1 MYMLLSQWYKTLKN
15 FILEVMMIMFIQ
27 AEEKNRDS
35 DMRIYKKKVVCVLS
49 LNVLKLGHYL

>member
-1 MYMLLSQWYKTLKN
+1 MYMLLSQWYKTPKN

-35 DMRIYKKKVVCVLS
+35 DMRIHKKKVVCVLS
-49 LNVLKLGHYL
+49 LNVLKLGDYL

>member
-1 MYMLLSQWYKTLKN
+1 
-15 FILEVMMIMFIQ
+15 MMIMFIQ

-49 LNVLKLGHYL
+49 LNVLKLGDYL